1 MEKLNLTQIVKL
13 AEKLEKTEWI
23 STLLNLN
30 NNDKIPEL
38 LNMLHKPNLV
48 SQILNEEKKSKI
60 R

>member
-38 LNMLHKPNLV
+38 LKMLRKPDLV
-48 SQILNEEKKSKI
+48 SQILNEEKESKI

>member
-1 MEKLNLTQIVKL
+1 MEKLNLTQIMKL
-13 AEKLEKTEWI
+13 AEKLEKIEWI
-23 STLLNLN
+23 GILLNLN

-38 LNMLHKPNLV
+38 LNMLHKPDLV

>member
-38 LNMLHKPNLV
+38 LNMLRKPDLV
-48 SQILNEEKKSKI
+48 SQILNEEKESKI

>member
-1 MEKLNLTQIVKL
+1 MKL
-13 AEKLEKTEWI
+13 AEKLEKIEWI
-23 STLLNLN
+23 GILLNLN

-38 LNMLHKPNLV
+38 LNMLHKPDLV

>member
-1 MEKLNLTQIVKL
+1 MEKLNLPQIMKL

-30 NNDKIPEL
+30 NSGKIPEL
-38 LNMLHKPNLV
+38 LNMLHKPDLV